1 MWLFQL
7 RKKGR
12 EQGQVRKV
20 IVIPKNASSAIPKGN
35 KRQKLVDEI
44 EMIEMKQT
52 MSSYEVASKL
62 QHGFSHLQ
70 LTAWHYLEIQG
81 GQLVRASN
89 QNMGG
94 EIVDKRGV
102 LYIQEKDKENTYP
115 WASSTCLACETL

>member
-1 MWLFQL
+1 MCGSFSSE
-7 RKKGR
+7 KKGR

-35 KRQKLVDEI
+35 KWQKLVDEI
-44 EMIEMKQT
+44 ETIEMKRT

-81 GQLVRASN
+81 EQLVRASN

-102 LYIQEKDKENTYP
+102 LYIQEKDKENT
-115 WASSTCLACETL
+115 

>member
-1 MWLFQL
+1 
-7 RKKGR
+7 
-12 EQGQVRKV
+12 
-20 IVIPKNASSAIPKGN
+20 
-35 KRQKLVDEI
+35 
-44 EMIEMKQT
+44 

-102 LYIQEKDKENTYP
+102 LYIQEKDKENT
-115 WASSTCLACETL
+115 